1 MSKTKEQKQEIINQL
16 QTELKKAKS
25 LIFVDYYGLPVSS
38 IDELRKLLKQKSGR
52 YLVAKKTLLKLA
64 LDNIGLKDIDLNKL
78 TGGLGLVLSL
88 EEETTLAKLVV
99 DFTKT
104 HKPLTIQGGIFK
116 SEFVEVET
124 IETLAK
130 LPSRE
135 ELLAQL
141 VGTIKAPLSNLVYVL
156 SGNFRNLVYVLSA
169 IKK

>member
-64 LDNIGLKDIDLNKL
+64 LDNIGLKGIDLNKL

-88 EEETTLAKLVV
+88 EEEATLAKLVV
-99 DFTKT
+99 DFSKT

-116 SEFVEVET
+116 SKFVEVET

-130 LPSRE
+130 LPSHE